1 MDKIL
6 IILCS
11 SQQLSTIFLMSICT
25 SLEVSQESIFNFFL
39 FWFRV
44 AKKEVELCTD
54 KDSLTNPTF
63 LPRDTP
69 SVSKLP
75 KVSFLTQISVQ

>member
-11 SQQLSTIFLMSICT
+11 FLQLSAIFLMSICT

-39 FWFRV
+39 LWFRA
-44 AKKEVELCTD
+44 AKKEVKLCTE